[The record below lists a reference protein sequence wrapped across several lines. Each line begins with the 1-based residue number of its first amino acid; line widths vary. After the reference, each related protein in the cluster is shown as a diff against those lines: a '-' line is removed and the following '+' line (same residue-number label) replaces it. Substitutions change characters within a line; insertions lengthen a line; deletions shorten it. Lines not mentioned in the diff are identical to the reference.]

1 MQEYETRVGD
11 LIDVLEP
18 LEGFAKTG
26 LGERIALSHSLS
38 ETPTDFRLKGTP
50 KKEFSWGCWGTVC
63 LASVLYSKGVKRL
76 KIPKWRHS
84 DAAPATQQLQ
94 CDLKAKASSG

>member
-50 KKEFSWGCWGTVC
+50 KKEFS
-63 LASVLYSKGVKRL
+63 
-76 KIPKWRHS
+76 
-84 DAAPATQQLQ
+84 
-94 CDLKAKASSG
+94 